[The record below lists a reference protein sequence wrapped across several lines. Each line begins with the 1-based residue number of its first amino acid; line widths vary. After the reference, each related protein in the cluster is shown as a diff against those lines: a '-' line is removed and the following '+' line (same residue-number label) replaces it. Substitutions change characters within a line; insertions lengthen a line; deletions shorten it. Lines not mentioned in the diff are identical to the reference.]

1 MLTAI
6 AISRTSGMV
15 ASHHHVIIIKATP
28 TSNGSPPNLSYHL
41 FGDKDIDHSALSAS
55 TTDDISSELLLM

>member
-1 MLTAI
+1 MI
-6 AISRTSGMV
+6 